1 MKIQIPL
8 FLTPEQRQELEQ
20 MTRSGNLAVRTL
32 NRVRILLLTDKSIGN
47 SYTDQQ
53 IADILLCNPNTVGC
67 VRRRCLQEGVQA
79 ALYDKPR
86 PGSAPKITGDIE
98 AQLTV
103 LACSNP
109 PEGYARW
116 TVRLLADKVVE
127 LGLVETIHYTTVATR
142 LKKTKLSPGKSN
154 LG

>member
-1 MKIQIPL
+1 MQ
-8 FLTPEQRQELEQ
+8 
-20 MTRSGNLAVRTL
+20 
-32 NRVRILLLTDKSIGN
+32 
-47 SYTDQQ
+47 
-53 IADILLCNPNTVGC
+53 PNTVGC
-67 VRRRCLQEGVQA
+67 VRRRCLQEGIQA